1 MTLNAETHSSK
12 EETPSSK
19 EETPSSQSDQPSRG
33 IFQTIRGAFVG
44 LLADMERSPGFY
56 IWVSFLIALVFLAG
70 YSLLMS
76 LIFGME
82 IFEFSLKIPWEMMVS
97 NYVFLVGS
105 SVGLCLV
112 VSLGSV
118 FGLKRYELIG
128 KRGLFLALIA
138 IILGLSSIGL
148 HLGHPER
155 GAIYNALTPN
165 LFSAMWYMSTL
176 YPPYIACLAVWYWLL
191 ARRDLA
197 RTAAESEG
205 LRAKI
210 YNILALEGLK
220 AYAYERMPLQRWE
233 SKLNRT
239 IPLQKLGLSLEAE
252 NADLNWARVLGTLAL
267 ISGLIAY
274 TIEGSLFAHTEARPF
289 WYGPLYPI
297 DFFLGAGF
305 CGFSWLMA
313 LGILTHKLKREQFS
327 EAYRTLLSEMAEI
340 LALLLSAGVLF
351 TAYKMGHG
359 LLEPAKAKTVML
371 FLNGPFSLNFWIFE
385 IAIGLVLP
393 IPILIYSARKRKTA
407 GIATASIMVLAGYFV
422 KKYDFVVASQVY
434 PVIKEGLPSYF
445 PAIME
450 IILIGGIIAT
460 FLLVYTLGARFLP
473 LKEQGSHR
481 GPVI

>member
-1 MTLNAETHSSK
+1 
-12 EETPSSK
+12 
-19 EETPSSQSDQPSRG
+19 
-33 IFQTIRGAFVG
+33 
-44 LLADMERSPGFY
+44 
-56 IWVSFLIALVFLAG
+56 
-70 YSLLMS
+70 
-76 LIFGME
+76 
-82 IFEFSLKIPWEMMVS
+82 
-97 NYVFLVGS
+97 
-105 SVGLCLV
+105 
-112 VSLGSV
+112 
-118 FGLKRYELIG
+118 
-128 KRGLFLALIA
+128 
-138 IILGLSSIGL
+138 
-148 HLGHPER
+148 
-155 GAIYNALTPN
+155 
-165 LFSAMWYMSTL
+165 
-176 YPPYIACLAVWYWLL
+176 
-191 ARRDLA
+191 
-197 RTAAESEG
+197 

-220 AYAYERMPLQRWE
+220 TYAYERMPLQRWE
-233 SKLNRT
+233 SKFNRT

-252 NADLNWARVLGTLAL
+252 NADLSWARVLGTLAL

-313 LGILTHKLKREQFS
+313 MGILTHKLKREQFS
-327 EAYRTLLSEMAEI
+327 EEYRSLLSEMAEI

-359 LLEPAKAKTVML
+359 LFEPLKVKTVML
-371 FLNGPFSLNFWIFE
+371 LLNGPFSLNFWIFE

-393 IPILIYSARKRKTA
+393 IPILIYSARKRKTT

-450 IILIGGIIAT
+450 IILIGGIIAA

-473 LKEQGSHR
+473 LKEDRPPR

>member
-1 MTLNAETHSSK
+1 MNESPTLTLNA
-12 EETPSSK
+12 ETPSSK
-19 EETPSSQSDQPSRG
+19 EETPSSQPNHPARKT
-33 IFQTIRGAFVG
+33 TIRQAFST

-56 IWVSFLIALVFLAG
+56 IWVSLLIAVILLAG
-70 YSLLMS
+70 YSLVMS
-76 LIFGME
+76 LIFSME
-82 IFEFSLKIPWEMMVS
+82 IFEFSLKIPWGMMVS
-97 NYVFLVGS
+97 NYIFLVGS

-112 VSLGSV
+112 VSLGPV

-128 KRGLFLALIA
+128 RRGLFLALIG

-155 GAIYNALTPN
+155 GAIYNVLTPN
-165 LFSAMWYMSTL
+165 FRSAMWYMSSF
-176 YPPYIACLAVWYWLL
+176 YPPYIACIAVWYWLL

-197 RTAAESEG
+197 RTAVESEG

-220 AYAYERMPLQRWE
+220 AYAYEQMPIQRWE

-239 IPLQKLGLSLEAE
+239 IPLQKMGLSLEAE

-267 ISGLIAY
+267 IFGLIAY

-305 CGFSWLMA
+305 SGFSWLMA
-313 LGILTHKLKREQFS
+313 MGILTHKLKREPFS
-327 EAYRTLLSEMAEI
+327 QEYRTLLSEMAEI
-340 LALLLSAGVLF
+340 LALLLSVGVLF

-371 FLNGPFSLNFWIFE
+371 YLNGPFSLPFWTFE
-385 IAIGLVLP
+385 IALGLVLP
-393 IPILIYSARKRKTA
+393 VPILIYSARKRKTA

-434 PVIKEGLPSYF
+434 PVIPEGLPSYF
-445 PAIME
+445 PAVME

-460 FLLVYTLGARFLP
+460 FLFVYTLGARFLP
-473 LKEQGSHR
+473 LKEEGPHR

>member
-1 MTLNAETHSSK
+1 MKTTMNESSTLTLNGEKPA
-12 EETPSSK
+12 
-19 EETPSSQSDQPSRG
+19 SQSDKLSHR

-138 IILGLSSIGL
+138 IILGLSSIGM

-176 YPPYIACLAVWYWLL
+176 YPPYIACVAVWYWLL

-210 YNILALEGLK
+210 YSILALEGLK
-220 AYAYERMPLQRWE
+220 SYAYERIPIQRWE
-233 SKLNRT
+233 SKLNRI

-267 ISGLIAY
+267 ISGLVTY

-313 LGILTHKLKREQFS
+313 MGILTHKLKRKQFS
-327 EAYRTLLSEMAEI
+327 EEYGALLSEMAEI

-351 TAYKMGHG
+351 TTYKMGHG
-359 LLEPAKAKTVML
+359 LFEPSKVKTVML

-393 IPILIYSARKRKTA
+393 VPILIYSARKRRAT
-407 GIATASIMVLAGYFV
+407 GIAIASIMVLAGYFV
-422 KKYDFVVASQVY
+422 KRYDYVVASQVY

-445 PAIME
+445 PAVME
-450 IILIGGIIAT
+450 IILISGIMAA
-460 FLLVYTLGARFLP
+460 FLLIYTLGARFLP
-473 LKEQGSHR
+473 LKEERPHR
-481 GPVI
+481 SPVI

>member
-1 MTLNAETHSSK
+1 
-12 EETPSSK
+12 
-19 EETPSSQSDQPSRG
+19 
-33 IFQTIRGAFVG
+33 
-44 LLADMERSPGFY
+44 
-56 IWVSFLIALVFLAG
+56 
-70 YSLLMS
+70 
-76 LIFGME
+76 
-82 IFEFSLKIPWEMMVS
+82 
-97 NYVFLVGS
+97 
-105 SVGLCLV
+105 
-112 VSLGSV
+112 
-118 FGLKRYELIG
+118 
-128 KRGLFLALIA
+128 LALIS

-165 LFSAMWYMSTL
+165 FRSAMWYMSTL

-210 YNILALEGLK
+210 YGILALEGVK
-220 AYAYERMPLQRWE
+220 AYAYERIPIQKWE
-233 SKLNRT
+233 SKLSRYV
-239 IPLQKLGLSLEAE
+239 PLQKMGLSLEAE
-252 NADLNWARVLGTLAL
+252 NADLNWARVLGILAL
-267 ISGLIAY
+267 IFGLVTY

-289 WYGPLYPI
+289 WFGPLYPI
-297 DFFLGAGF
+297 DFFLGTGF

-313 LGILTHKLKREQFS
+313 IGILTYKLKRESFS
-327 EAYRTLLSEMAEI
+327 EEYKTLLSEMAEI

-371 FLNGPFSLNFWIFE
+371 YLNGPFSLPFWIFE

-393 IPILIYSARKRKTA
+393 VPILIYSGRKRKPT
-407 GIATASIMVLAGYFV
+407 GILVASIMVLAGYFV
-422 KKYDFVVASQVY
+422 KRYDFVVASQVY

-450 IILIGGIIAT
+450 VILIGGIIAA
-460 FLLVYTLGARFLP
+460 FLLIYTLGARFLP
-473 LKEQGSHR
+473 LKEERPFR
-481 GPVI
+481 GPVL